1 MNVKQKVVV
10 VFFIMLSIIL
20 VINQVINNF
29 RFEI

>member
-20 VINQVINNF
+20 VINQVINNL